1 MDLNQFTTKSQE
13 IISQAQQLTITF
25 GHQAIENSHILSSI
39 ISIDKNV
46 FPHITKKIGGN
57 IEIIKKANQSI
68 IQSYPKVSGGNI
80 RLSNSSQTT
89 VNESINFSKKMKD
102 EFVSIEHLILGLLK
116 SNDDTSQLL
125 KDNGFSI
132 K

>member
-46 FPHITKKIGGN
+46 FPYITKKIGGN
-57 IEIIKKANQSI
+57 IEIIKKANESI
-68 IQSYPKVSGGNI
+68 IESYPKVSGGNI
-80 RLSNSSQTT
+80 HLSNLNACGCCHEHMRQRAYRECRYESSCLCRCSELYEEVCML
-89 VNESINFSKKMKD
+89 VNS
-102 EFVSIEHLILGLLK
+102 
-116 SNDDTSQLL
+116 SN
-125 KDNGFSI
+125 
-132 K
+132 